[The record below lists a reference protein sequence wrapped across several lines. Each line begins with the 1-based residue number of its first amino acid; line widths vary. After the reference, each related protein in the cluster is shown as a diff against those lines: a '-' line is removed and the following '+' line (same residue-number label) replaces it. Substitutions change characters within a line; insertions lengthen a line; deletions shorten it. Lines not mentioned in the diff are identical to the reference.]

1 MEYLF
6 IVLSLA
12 CVIAAYIHV
21 SLRERTYLNI
31 LTPSLA
37 FQVPSSYLLELY
49 HLWLFGP
56 SASRFAYALIY
67 ACYAATFVVFALG
80 YSRMKLPILR
90 LPFAAPQGSGNRVT
104 PYLVLGVAIALYL
117 PVLWEFRNNLL
128 NPREIYEK
136 TRSGYGVSFFLSTTL
151 CYLAFIL
158 LLFKRR
164 LGRGELAIFTLICL
178 VLLWLHGSKNQMLLM
193 LFILTTHLIYV
204 QEKRMALMRF
214 VLFGG
219 VLSLLGTLLFL
230 ITTPQLLLE
239 YGSLEGIASYSD
251 YTRNG
256 MRVIDSDVGPL
267 YGRLSLEQQMYS
279 RVPRPLFPAKPNDFG
294 ALYLAEHFFPDAFQS
309 DKGAPAFSFG
319 IEFADFGVL
328 ALPILLV
335 ESLFGGM
342 LLKMFM
348 TGLRRNRDPGSFV
361 LVLFAAGLSLLPLP
375 GTFLLGESLVLAVAV
390 NLLHSIRSNHRAAPA
405 LTTPL
410 ATAPDGS
417 PAQLEQTPGN

>member
-1 MEYLF
+1 M
-6 IVLSLA
+6 
-12 CVIAAYIHV
+12 
-21 SLRERTYLNI
+21 
-31 LTPSLA
+31 
-37 FQVPSSYLLELY
+37 
-49 HLWLFGP
+49 
-56 SASRFAYALIY
+56 
-67 ACYAATFVVFALG
+67 FALG

-90 LPFAAPQGSGNRVT
+90 LPFAAPQGSGNRLA
-104 PYLVLGVAIALYL
+104 PYLVLVAAIALYL
-117 PVLWEFRNNLL
+117 PVLWEFRSDLL
-128 NPREIYEK
+128 NPRGIYEK

-164 LGRGELAIFTLICL
+164 LRRGELGIFTLICL
-178 VLLWLHGSKNQMLLM
+178 VLLWLHGSKNQMLLL
-193 LFILTTHLIYV
+193 LFILTTHLVYV
-204 QEKRMALMRF
+204 QEKRMALTRF

-219 VLSLLGTLLFL
+219 MLTVLGTLLFL

-239 YGSLEGIASYSD
+239 YDGSLQGLASYSD

-256 MRVIDSDVGPL
+256 MLVIDSGVGPL
-267 YGRLSLEQQMYS
+267 YGRLSLEQQIYS

-335 ESLFGGM
+335 ENLFAGM

-348 TGLRRNRDPGSFV
+348 TGLRRDRDPGSFV
-361 LVLFAAGLSLLPLP
+361 LVLFAAGLSLLPLS
-375 GTFLLGESLVLAVAV
+375 GTFLLGESLVLAVVV
-390 NLLHSIRSNHRAAPA
+390 NFLHSVRARYRAVPA
-405 LTTPL
+405 G
-410 ATAPDGS
+410 TAPLIS
-417 PAQLEQTPGN
+417 